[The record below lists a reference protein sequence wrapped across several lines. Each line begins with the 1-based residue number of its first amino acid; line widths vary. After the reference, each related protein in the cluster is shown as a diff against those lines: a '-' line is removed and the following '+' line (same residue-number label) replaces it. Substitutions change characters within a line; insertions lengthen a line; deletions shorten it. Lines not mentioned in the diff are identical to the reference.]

1 MKKWTSL
8 LLALAM
14 TLSLAACGDS
24 GTQENTSEPP
34 ASVSGSTGEET
45 PAPTGTETPAEEPTE
60 APAEETA
67 ESETSTTGDSS
78 SVLIAYFSWSGNTEQ
93 VAQIIQQETGGDL
106 FEIAPATPYTNDYN
120 ELLDIAQQE
129 QSDNA
134 RPELAGQ
141 VENWEQ
147 YDTIFVGYPNWWS
160 DAPMAVYT
168 FLESYDWDGK
178 TLVPFNTSAS
188 GGFGRSLSGL
198 EESASG
204 AAILE
209 GRAPLGLRSWRVSPL
224 PSVPLEM
231 HRAKWRPGWMSW
243 DCNKNGKEA
252 ANMPH
257 VAITMIPG
265 RDEETKLA
273 LAKKTQEF
281 LVGELGIDPKFVS
294 VSIQDIPMEDWQK
307 SMEQFPDEIMYVK
320 PGV

>member
-8 LLALAM
+8 FLALAM
-14 TLSLAACGDS
+14 ALSLAACGS
-24 GTQENTSEPP
+24 SNQGNTPEPP
-34 ASVSGSTGEET
+34 ASVSGSTAEET
-45 PAPTGTETPAEEPTE
+45 PTEEPAEEPS
-60 APAEETA
+60 EEPA
-67 ESETSTTGDSS
+67 ESETPTAEDSS

-106 FEIAPATPYTNDYN
+106 FEIAPATAYTDDYN

-168 FLESYDWDGK
+168 FLESYDWSGK

-209 GRAPLGLRSWRVSPL
+209 GISFTERTLGDAQSEVTAWLDELGL
-224 PSVPLEM
+224 
-231 HRAKWRPGWMSW
+231 
-243 DCNKNGKEA
+243 
-252 ANMPH
+252 
-257 VAITMIPG
+257 
-265 RDEETKLA
+265 
-273 LAKKTQEF
+273 
-281 LVGELGIDPKFVS
+281 
-294 VSIQDIPMEDWQK
+294 
-307 SMEQFPDEIMYVK
+307 
-320 PGV
+320 

>member
-14 TLSLAACGDS
+14 ALSLAACGNS

-34 ASVSGSTGEET
+34 ASVSGSTTEET
-45 PAPTGTETPAEEPTE
+45 PAPTGTETPAEEPS
-60 APAEETA
+60 EEPA

-106 FEIAPATPYTNDYN
+106 FEIAPAAPYTDDYD

-129 QSDNA
+129 QADSA

-141 VENWEQ
+141 VENWDQ

-168 FLESYDWDGK
+168 FVESYDWSGK

-204 AAILE
+204 ATILDGLSFTE
-209 GRAPLGLRSWRVSPL
+209 RTLGDAQSEVTTWLDELGL
-224 PSVPLEM
+224 
-231 HRAKWRPGWMSW
+231 
-243 DCNKNGKEA
+243 
-252 ANMPH
+252 
-257 VAITMIPG
+257 
-265 RDEETKLA
+265 
-273 LAKKTQEF
+273 
-281 LVGELGIDPKFVS
+281 
-294 VSIQDIPMEDWQK
+294 
-307 SMEQFPDEIMYVK
+307 
-320 PGV
+320 

>member
-45 PAPTGTETPAEEPTE
+45 PAPTGTEMPAEEP
-60 APAEETA
+60 AEEPA

-78 SVLIAYFSWSGNTEQ
+78 SVLITYFSWSGNTEQ

-106 FEIAPATPYTNDYN
+106 FEIAPATAHTDDYN

-129 QSDNA
+129 QSDDA

-168 FLESYDWDGK
+168 FVESYDWSGK

-204 AAILE
+204 ATILDGLSFTE
-209 GRAPLGLRSWRVSPL
+209 RTLGDAQSEVTTWLDELGL
-224 PSVPLEM
+224 
-231 HRAKWRPGWMSW
+231 
-243 DCNKNGKEA
+243 
-252 ANMPH
+252 
-257 VAITMIPG
+257 
-265 RDEETKLA
+265 
-273 LAKKTQEF
+273 
-281 LVGELGIDPKFVS
+281 
-294 VSIQDIPMEDWQK
+294 
-307 SMEQFPDEIMYVK
+307 
-320 PGV
+320 

>member
-8 LLALAM
+8 FLALAM
-14 TLSLAACGDS
+14 ALSLAACGS
-24 GTQENTSEPP
+24 SNQGNTPEPP
-34 ASVSGSTGEET
+34 ASVSGSTAEET
-45 PAPTGTETPAEEPTE
+45 PTEEPAEEPS
-60 APAEETA
+60 EEPA
-67 ESETSTTGDSS
+67 ESETPTAGDPS

-188 GGFGRSLSGL
+188 GGFGRSLPGL
-198 EESASG
+198 EESAAG
-204 AAILE
+204 ASILDGISLTE
-209 GRAPLGLRSWRVSPL
+209 RTLGNAQSEVTTWLNELGL
-224 PSVPLEM
+224 
-231 HRAKWRPGWMSW
+231 
-243 DCNKNGKEA
+243 
-252 ANMPH
+252 
-257 VAITMIPG
+257 
-265 RDEETKLA
+265 
-273 LAKKTQEF
+273 
-281 LVGELGIDPKFVS
+281 
-294 VSIQDIPMEDWQK
+294 
-307 SMEQFPDEIMYVK
+307 
-320 PGV
+320 

>member
-8 LLALAM
+8 FLALAM
-14 TLSLAACGDS
+14 ALSLAACGS
-24 GTQENTSEPP
+24 SNQGNTPEPP
-34 ASVSGSTGEET
+34 ASVSGSTAEET
-45 PAPTGTETPAEEPTE
+45 PTEEPAEEPS
-60 APAEETA
+60 EEPA
-67 ESETSTTGDSS
+67 ESETPTAGDSS

-106 FEIAPATPYTNDYN
+106 FEITPATPYTDDYN

-178 TLVPFNTSAS
+178 TLIPFNTSAS

-204 AAILE
+204 VTILDGLSLTNLTINNKARTIEMTKKFEKAASRFDSDEYKALQEASKNYPAYKVVVKTGTAKGKYSSGKGGKSYVYCLMPEDFRTPVSEIP
-209 GRAPLGLRSWRVSPL
+209 GAPQPARHR
-224 PSVPLEM
+224 SVPAPPASAV
-231 HRAKWRPGWMSW
+231 R
-243 DCNKNGKEA
+243 
-252 ANMPH
+252 
-257 VAITMIPG
+257 
-265 RDEETKLA
+265 
-273 LAKKTQEF
+273 
-281 LVGELGIDPKFVS
+281 
-294 VSIQDIPMEDWQK
+294 
-307 SMEQFPDEIMYVK
+307 
-320 PGV
+320 

>member
-8 LLALAM
+8 FLALAM
-14 TLSLAACGDS
+14 ALSLAACGS
-24 GTQENTSEPP
+24 SNQGNTPEPP
-34 ASVSGSTGEET
+34 ASVSGSTAEET
-45 PAPTGTETPAEEPTE
+45 PTEEPAEEPS
-60 APAEETA
+60 EEPA
-67 ESETSTTGDSS
+67 ESETPTAGDPS

-106 FEIAPATPYTNDYN
+106 FEIAPATPYTDDYN

-129 QSDNA
+129 QSDDA

-168 FLESYDWDGK
+168 FVESYDWSGK

-204 AAILE
+204 ASILE
-209 GRAPLGLRSWRVSPL
+209 GISFTECTLGDAQGEVAAWLDELGL
-224 PSVPLEM
+224 
-231 HRAKWRPGWMSW
+231 
-243 DCNKNGKEA
+243 
-252 ANMPH
+252 
-257 VAITMIPG
+257 
-265 RDEETKLA
+265 
-273 LAKKTQEF
+273 
-281 LVGELGIDPKFVS
+281 
-294 VSIQDIPMEDWQK
+294 
-307 SMEQFPDEIMYVK
+307 
-320 PGV
+320 

>member
-8 LLALAM
+8 FLALAM
-14 TLSLAACGDS
+14 ALSLAACGS
-24 GTQENTSEPP
+24 SNQGNTPESP
-34 ASVSGSTGEET
+34 ASVSGSTAEET
-45 PAPTGTETPAEEPTE
+45 PTEEPAEEPS
-60 APAEETA
+60 EEPA
-67 ESETSTTGDSS
+67 ESETPTAGDSS

-106 FEIAPATPYTNDYN
+106 FEITPATAYTDDYN

-178 TLVPFNTSAS
+178 TLIPFNTSAS

-204 AAILE
+204 ASILDGLSFTE
-209 GRAPLGLRSWRVSPL
+209 RTLGNAQSEVAAWLDE
-224 PSVPLEM
+224 LE
-231 HRAKWRPGWMSW
+231 
-243 DCNKNGKEA
+243 
-252 ANMPH
+252 
-257 VAITMIPG
+257 
-265 RDEETKLA
+265 L
-273 LAKKTQEF
+273 
-281 LVGELGIDPKFVS
+281 
-294 VSIQDIPMEDWQK
+294 
-307 SMEQFPDEIMYVK
+307 
-320 PGV
+320 

>member
-14 TLSLAACGDS
+14 ALSLAACGNS
-24 GTQENTSEPP
+24 NQENTPEPP
-34 ASVSGSTGEET
+34 ASVSGSTGEKT
-45 PAPTGTETPAEEPTE
+45 PAPTDTETPTEEPAEEPS
-60 APAEETA
+60 EEPA

-178 TLVPFNTSAS
+178 TLIPFNTSAS

-204 AAILE
+204 ATILDGISFTE
-209 GRAPLGLRSWRVSPL
+209 RTLGDAQSEVIAWLDGLGL
-224 PSVPLEM
+224 
-231 HRAKWRPGWMSW
+231 
-243 DCNKNGKEA
+243 
-252 ANMPH
+252 
-257 VAITMIPG
+257 
-265 RDEETKLA
+265 
-273 LAKKTQEF
+273 
-281 LVGELGIDPKFVS
+281 
-294 VSIQDIPMEDWQK
+294 
-307 SMEQFPDEIMYVK
+307 
-320 PGV
+320 